1 LSPYEALVFDLGGVI
16 VAHDNAV
23 LYARLASRCDRGWSV
38 DDVQA
43 IVGLPRWATGAGSIS
58 ELHACLGDNA
68 GYAADWDTFVEDW
81 CCHFTIDASML
92 AFLQELRRNHR
103 VMLFSN
109 TNKEHWDYLDGLT
122 QGVLK
127 TFEAYLSHEIG
138 LAKPAV
144 ASFEHVARAAGVEA
158 SRCIF
163 FDDVLENVEGA
174 RRAGFNAEVFTSE
187 AELRRRLKDRGVH
200 R

>member
-1 LSPYEALVFDLGGVI
+1 MSPYEALVFDLGGVI

-23 LYARLASRCDRGWSV
+23 LYTRLASRCDRGCSV
-38 DDVQA
+38 DDVQR
-43 IVGLPRWATGAGSIS
+43 IVGLPRWGTGEGSIS
-58 ELHACLGDNA
+58 ELHAHLRDNA
-68 GYAADWDTFVEDW
+68 DYAGDWETFVEDW
-81 CCHFTIDASML
+81 CCHFTMDASML
-92 AFLQELRRNHR
+92 AFVHDLRRNHR

-109 TNKEHWDYLDGLT
+109 TNQEHWDYVDGLAG
-122 QGVLK
+122 GVLK

-138 LAKPAV
+138 MAKPAV

-163 FDDVLENVEGA
+163 FDDVAENVEGA
-174 RRAGFNAEVFTSE
+174 RLAGFNADVFTSE
-187 AELRRRLKDRGVH
+187 ADLRRLLTDRGVD